1 MSAEIKIFFEIAEK
15 IFSKKI
21 DHSVRINNSYD
32 NRNFVELLNELKK
45 SELTK
50 LLMKEEFGGAN
61 LSLGEIV
68 PLIKL
73 SSKYGLPLP
82 FSETIIANYIL
93 SEFNVKPLNDFS
105 SLCYETD
112 NITIV
117 DNKVSGVFKSVP
129 YLNLTNFILAKINF
143 NNNHHLIYFENKSG
157 KLKQLKNFLA
167 EPRFDLKIENEEL
180 IYFLDLPYMINF
192 ENLISNIKSIQSVG
206 AMEKILEL
214 CIKYCSDRKQFG
226 RSLSKFQ
233 MIQNHI
239 SEIALET
246 AASGASIAI
255 FQNQSKNKE
264 LNENFFDLKNTAIAK
279 IRTGLASGKIIAA
292 SHQAHGAMG
301 FTKEYELS
309 YFTKNLNSWR
319 NDFGNE
325 TYWQNIL
332 GEMFL
337 KQNKGMWEFLNQ

>member
-1 MSAEIKIFFEIAEK
+1 MFRRNCS
-15 IFSKKI
+15 
-21 DHSVRINNSYD
+21 IN
-32 NRNFVELLNELKK
+32 
-45 SELTK
+45 
-50 LLMKEEFGGAN
+50 
-61 LSLGEIV
+61 
-68 PLIKL
+68 KL

-93 SEFNVKPLNDFS
+93 SELNVKPLNDFS
-105 SLCYETD
+105 SLCYETN

-157 KLKQLKNFLA
+157 KLKQLKN
-167 EPRFDLKIENEEL
+167 
-180 IYFLDLPYMINF
+180 FLDLPYMINF

-309 YFTKNLNSWR
+309 YFSKNLNSWR

>member
-1 MSAEIKIFFEIAEK
+1 MNEEIKIFFEIAEK
-15 IFSKKI
+15 IFSKNI
-21 DHSVRINNSYD
+21 DHTIRINNSYK
-32 NRNFVELLNELKK
+32 NKKFVELLNELKK

-61 LSLGEIV
+61 FCFADIV

-73 SSKYGLPLP
+73 SAKYGLPLP

-93 SEFNVKPLNDFS
+93 SESNVKPTNDFS
-105 SLCYETD
+105 TLCCETS
-112 NITIV
+112 NITMV
-117 DNKVSGVFKSVP
+117 NDKVSGVLRSVP
-129 YLNLTNFILAKINF
+129 YLNITNFILAKINF
-143 NNNHHLIYFENKSG
+143 NKKDYLIYFENKSG
-157 KLKQLKNFLA
+157 KPTQLKNFLA
-167 EPRFDLKIENEEL
+167 EPRFDLKIENEDL
-180 IYFLDLPYMINF
+180 IYFLDFPSKIDF

-214 CIKYCSDRKQFG
+214 CINYCSDRKQFG

-279 IRTGLASGKIIAA
+279 IRTGLASGKIIAS
-292 SHQAHGAMG
+292 SHQVHGAMG

-332 GEMFL
+332 GEMFI
-337 KQNKGMWEFLNQ
+337 KKNKGMWEFLN